1 MWLCPSNP
9 AFIYHK
15 KGTDSA
21 VRLALAEKEER
32 RTPLDE
38 GLRVFH
44 FDVESYVTKSSEP
57 DGSGE

>member
-1 MWLCPSNP
+1 MWCPSNP

-21 VRLALAEKEER
+21 VRLALAKKEER